1 MKLIIR
7 DIRKFRTALGPVEQ
21 AQIVASTAVVVAMIT
36 IVMVRLLSGYKLG
49 WFDFVSVTTVGIF
62 GYLIVY
68 FTLKYGRLL
77 EEQTQELMALNS
89 LGEAVNRAVEINLLL
104 NAALVEVIRLL
115 EVEYG
120 WIYHAEGGRM
130 VLKTEQGGSEQEN
143 DPIPTGAL
151 VDDQRFGW
159 IRAPRIERIDQRAVR
174 RGQQSWPYQFLQS
187 WASVPIM
194 VKNSLSGVMVLGSTN
209 RKAFTSKQLGMMSA
223 FANQI
228 GVALENAGLFERV
241 RRSEERYMD
250 LFEHAPDMNHIVSRD
265 GIIVSSNKTE
275 LDRLGYRREDL
286 VGQSVLRLYKRDY
299 HETARSLLE
308 QMFEGRREFK
318 ELEEQMI
325 TVNGEVLD
333 VSVNTSLIYDER
345 GEPVFIRAAA
355 RDVTERKKLEAKILH
370 AQRIDSIGNL
380 AGGVA
385 HDFNNILTSILGSTA
400 IMKRKMKKGDPWY
413 RFVDIIE
420 TAARRGSSLTRQLL
434 TFARKSTIQFRPV
447 MVNDVVEETLH
458 LFERSTDK
466 TIVVEKEF
474 SPRISI
480 INGDDGQLQ
489 QALLNLLIN
498 ARDAMPEGGKIMVGT
513 DVVEFTPIAQPSG
526 NGERSGK
533 YVVISVRDTGIGMDR
548 ETQQKIFEPFFT
560 TKEQGKGTG
569 LGLSVVYGVVNGH
582 DGFITVESEPGQGS
596 IFRLH
601 FPLLKES
608 DAARRPARRSAL
620 LKGSEQV
627 LVIDD
632 EEHVSEII
640 AAMLKDLGYKVTVVN
655 SGADALEE
663 LKNHPKKYDAVVL
676 DMNMPKMGGK
686 ETFIR
691 LKEAHP
697 DLRVLI
703 STGYGDAS
711 IAARPL
717 QEAIDGFLQ
726 KPYQLEELSKAMR
739 HVLDK
744 H

>member
-1 MKLIIR
+1 MKLVIR

-21 AQIVASTAVVVAMIT
+21 AQIVASTAVVVAMVT

-49 WFDFVSVTTVGIF
+49 WFDFGSVTTVGIF

-77 EEQTQELMALNS
+77 EEQKQELLALNT

-120 WIYHAEGGRM
+120 WLYHAEGGRM
-130 VLKTEQGGSEQEN
+130 VLKTVQPEAGGED
-143 DPIPTGAL
+143 DPIPTGSP
-151 VDDQRFGW
+151 VDDERFGW
-159 IRAPRIERIDQRAVR
+159 VRAPRIERLDSRAIR
-174 RGQQSWPYQFLQS
+174 RGQQIWPFRYLQS

-194 VKNSLSGVMVLGSTN
+194 VKGSLSGVMVLGSGD
-209 RKAFTSKQLGMMSA
+209 RKAFTSKQLGMMAA

-250 LFEHAPDMNHIVSRD
+250 LFENSPDMNHIVSRE
-265 GIIVSSNKTE
+265 GIIVNSNKTE
-275 LDRLGYRREDL
+275 LLRLGYRRDDL
-286 VGQSVLRLYKRDY
+286 VGQSVLQLYSPSYR
-299 HETARSLLE
+299 ETARGLLG
-308 QMFEGRREFK
+308 QMFNSKREFK
-318 ELEEQMI
+318 ELEEQMVSS
-325 TVNGEVLD
+325 TGEVLD
-333 VSVNTSLIYDER
+333 VSVNTSLIYDEL
-345 GEPVFIRAAA
+345 GQPAYVRAVA

-400 IMKRKMKKGDPWY
+400 IMKRKMKKGDTWY

-420 TAARRGSSLTRQLL
+420 MAAKRGSSLTRQLL

-447 MVNDVVEETLH
+447 MVNDVVGETLH

-466 TIVVEKEF
+466 TIVVEKELTPLF
-474 SPRISI
+474 SI

-498 ARDAMPEGGKIMVGT
+498 ARDAMPEGGKITVAT
-513 DVVEFTPIAQPSG
+513 DVVEFSNNSPSQAE
-526 NGERSGK
+526 GERSGK
-533 YVVISVRDTGIGMDR
+533 YVVISVRDTGIGMDPAI
-548 ETQQKIFEPFFT
+548 QQKIFEPFFT

-582 DGFITVESEPGQGS
+582 DGFITLDSEPGRGS
-596 IFRLH
+596 TFRLH

-608 DAARRPARRSAL
+608 DAARRTAKRSAL
-620 LKGSEQV
+620 VRGNERILI
-627 LVIDD
+627 IDD
-632 EEHVSEII
+632 EEHVSEVIG
-640 AAMLKDLGYKVTVVN
+640 AMLKDLGYKVTIVN
-655 SGADALEE
+655 SGAEALEE
-663 LKNHPKKYDAVVL
+663 LQDHKKTYDAVVL

-691 LKEAHP
+691 LKEKHP
-697 DLRVLI
+697 NLRVLV

-711 IAARPL
+711 IAAPPL
-717 QEAIDGFLQ
+717 RDAIDGFLQ

-744 H
+744 N